1 MTFIRSAVAA
11 LFTSGLLL
19 AGGASVTQAQDW
31 WPIKVFDLGGLTADE
46 FDQLE
51 TLPETVD
58 YVPLEKASK
67 KWHLCVLFPHMK
79 DSYWVSV
86 NFGVMEEARR
96 LGVKATLFSAGGYTE
111 LNKQVSQFDDCMA
124 LNPDAIL
131 VGVIS
136 EGGMKAKIVEA
147 REKGIKV
154 VAIINP
160 LFEIEVD
167 ALSTGSNKI
176 ICGVAAEHL
185 VGLFKGRE
193 SAKIVS
199 LPGPAGS
206 GWAEK
211 CHQLGLE
218 RVIKGTNVELL
229 EVKYGDTGKSVQL
242 KLVEDALQT
251 YDELDAIFG
260 NAVTAEAAV
269 GALEEAGRQD
279 DIHVMA
285 WYINLGS
292 VDLIRN
298 GDIAGGVTMYE
309 IIMSRVGVDQAV
321 RILEGKPYMKTMF
334 TLAKVLTK
342 DNFDSVP
349 AHILLAPEDWDLVY
363 SVE

>member
-1 MTFIRSAVAA
+1 MTIIRSAIVA
-11 LFTSGLLL
+11 LFVAGALL
-19 AGGASVTQAQDW
+19 AGGVGVAQAQDW
-31 WPIKVFDLGGLTADE
+31 WPIKVFDLGELTADE
-46 FDQLE
+46 FDALE
-51 TLPETVD
+51 TLPKTVD
-58 YVPLEKASK
+58 YIPLEKASE

-86 NFGVMEEARR
+86 NYGVMDEARR

-111 LNKQVSQFDDCMA
+111 LNKQVSQFDDCMV
-124 LNPDAIL
+124 LNPDAIIIA
-131 VGVIS
+131 VIS
-136 EGGMKAKIVEA
+136 EGGMKAKIAEA

-154 VAIINP
+154 IAIINP

-185 VGLFKGRE
+185 VNMFTGHE
-193 SAKIVS
+193 HAKIVS
-199 LPGPAGS
+199 FPGPAGS

-211 CHQLGLE
+211 CQELGLE

-229 EVKYGDTGKSVQL
+229 EAKFGDTGKSVQL

-251 YDELDAIFG
+251 YDEIDAIFG
-260 NAVTAEAAV
+260 TAVTAEAAV

-279 DIHVMA
+279 IGVMA

-298 GDIAGGVTMYE
+298 GDIEGGVTMYE
-309 IIMSRVGVDQAV
+309 IIMGRVGVDQAV
-321 RILEGKPYMKTMF
+321 RILEGKPYMNTMF

-349 AHILLAPEDWDLVY
+349 GHVLLAPTDWDLVY

>member
-1 MTFIRSAVAA
+1 MTIMRSTVAA
-11 LFTSGLLL
+11 ILAAGFLFAASTS
-19 AGGASVTQAQDW
+19 ATQAQDW
-31 WPIKVFDLGGLTADE
+31 WPVEVFDLGNLTADE

-58 YVPLEKASK
+58 YVPLDKASQ

-86 NFGVMEEARR
+86 NYGVMDEARR

-124 LNPDAIL
+124 LSPDAIL
-131 VGVIS
+131 IGVIS
-136 EGGMKAKIVEA
+136 EGGMKAKIAEA

-154 VAIINP
+154 IAIINP
-160 LFEIEVD
+160 LFDIEVD

-185 VGLFKGRE
+185 VSIFEGRE

-218 RVIKGTNVELL
+218 RVIQGTNVELL
-229 EVKYGDTGKSVQL
+229 EAKYGDTGKSVQL

-260 NAVTAEAAV
+260 TAVTAEAAV

-279 DIHVMA
+279 IAVMA

-292 VDLIRN
+292 VDLIRH

-309 IIMSRVGVDQAV
+309 IIMSRVGVDLAV

-349 AHILLAPEDWDLVY
+349 GHLLLAPDDWDLVY
-363 SVE
+363 SVD